1 MQALPSRLRRQL
13 AACRV
18 KRASIDQ
25 LCVSRRRHARQTGRA
40 RQDGQLISGS
50 IHYRATHAAAIDA
63 IKPRSMDGAA
73 ERYRA
78 VAGTVR
84 V

>member
-1 MQALPSRLRRQL
+1 MQALPSRLRRQF

-25 LCVSRRRHARQTGRA
+25 QCASRRRQTGRA

-73 ERYRA
+73 ER
-78 VAGTVR
+78 
-84 V
+84 